1 MTQKLWGGRFSKE
14 TAASVVAFTTS
25 LDVDARLYAQDIAGS
40 IAHAR
45 MLARQLI
52 IPSEDARAIVN
63 GLGQVYRELEE
74 NGPRGDF
81 EDIHSLVESRL
92 TAAIGPAAGRLHTA
106 RSRNDQVVLDL
117 RLYAR
122 DASIRFVDAIAD
134 LQESLLRR
142 ASEHLDTLLPGYTHM
157 QRAQPVRLA
166 HHLLAYVEMLQ
177 RDLERMQ
184 DGLKR
189 INVMPLGSGALA
201 GSPYPL
207 DRAYVAELLGFAA
220 ISMNSLDAV
229 SDRDFAVEHMA
240 AMALVA
246 VHCSRFAEELVLW
259 CTQELAFAEMDDA
272 HATGSSIMP
281 QKKNPDVAELIR
293 GRTGRVVGAL
303 VDLLT
308 TLKGL
313 PLAYNRDLQE
323 DKQAYFRALDTSLP
337 GVQLLSEVVEGITFN
352 TEAMSAAADDALLTA
367 TDLADHLVTL
377 GMPFREA
384 HHVVGRVVSFCI
396 TERRTLRELTPS
408 ELGTFA
414 AMLEKSPP
422 NLTARASADAREV
435 PGGTG
440 KAAVEQ
446 ALLSSAERLQKTRV
460 WLLEQQARSV
470 SVATLLELPWS

>member
-1 MTQKLWGGRFSKE
+1 MTHKLWGGRFSKD
-14 TAASVVAFTTS
+14 TSATVAAFTTS
-25 LDVDARLYAQDIAGS
+25 LDVDGRLFPQDIAGS

-45 MLARQLI
+45 MLGKQAI
-52 IPSEDARAIVN
+52 IPDQDARAIVE
-63 GLGQVYRELEE
+63 GLGQVYAELIA
-74 NGPRGDF
+74 NGIEGDF

-92 TAAIGPAAGRLHTA
+92 TALIGTPAGRLHTA
-106 RSRNDQVVLDL
+106 RSRNDQVALDL
-117 RLYAR
+117 RMYAR
-122 DASIRFVDAIAD
+122 EAVVRFVDAIAV
-134 LQESLLRR
+134 LQEALIAR
-142 ASEHLDTLLPGYTHM
+142 AEQHVDTLLPGYTHM

-184 DGLKR
+184 DCLKR
-189 INVMPLGSGALA
+189 IDVLPLGSGALA
-201 GSPYPL
+201 GSPYAL
-207 DRAYVAELLGFAA
+207 DRAYVAKQLEFAA
-220 ISMNSLDAV
+220 ISANSLDAV

-246 VHCSRFAEELVLW
+246 VHCSRLSEELVLW
-259 CTQELAFAEMDDA
+259 CTQEFAFVEMDDA

-303 VDLLT
+303 IDLLT

-323 DKQAYFRALDTSLP
+323 DKQAYFRAIDTSLP
-337 GVQLLSEVVEGITFN
+337 GVELLAEVINGLTFN
-352 TEAMSAAADDALLTA
+352 VAAMSTAADDALLTA

-384 HHVVGRVVSFCI
+384 HHVVGRAVSFCI
-396 TERRTLRELTPS
+396 AECRNLRDLSPA
-408 ELGTFA
+408 ELGQFSPLLLA
-414 AMLEKSPP
+414 NPP
-422 NLTARASADAREV
+422 NLTATASADAREV

-440 KAAVEQ
+440 RGAVITALQTAQSRLAATRTWVAMQSSRLPTVES
-446 ALLSSAERLQKTRV
+446 LLNQ
-460 WLLEQQARSV
+460 
-470 SVATLLELPWS
+470 P